1 MKPHPG
7 NHGSEAGYQAHRRRG
22 EDTCI
27 ACREGHAAAN
37 RIGKAQPRPPFD
49 PRGGI
54 PRCPMHTS
62 TAYRDERGP
71 YSTAIGQCVLDQG
84 HPGQHLTPPNRPDDT
99 PLRP

>member
-7 NHGSEAGYQAHRRRG
+7 NHGTTGGYQAHRRRG
-22 EDTCI
+22 EK
-27 ACREGHAAAN
+27 ACSACLEAKAQESARY
-37 RIGKAQPRPPFD
+37 KAQPRPPHD

-62 TAYRDERGP
+62 TAYRDAQGP

-84 HPGQHLTPPNRPDDT
+84 HPGQHLTPPNRPDDQ
-99 PLRP
+99 PYRP